1 MSLIPLVFSNWWEDL
16 ERPHQ
21 LLDQDFGLGLHPE
34 QLLNPST
41 FLNPYG
47 LMSPSERRMRCPLL
61 YYRPWGELLR
71 KNEGGGTSTVKADK
85 DKFEVVL
92 DVQQFKPDEIN
103 VKVVDRC
110 VVVEGKHEEKKDE
123 HGWISRQFV
132 RKYLIPE
139 QCNVDKLASSL
150 SSDGVLTI
158 TAPRKDKPA
167 VENERTISI
176 EQTGKPA
183 LKESPVSQEGR
194 KEEEKKEQ
202 EKKS

>member
-16 ERPHQ
+16 DRPHR
-21 LLDQDFGLGLHPE
+21 LLDQDFGLGLYPD
-34 QLLNPST
+34 QLL
-41 FLNPYG
+41 
-47 LMSPSERRMRCPLL
+47 SPSSLLGQYGPLVERRSRCPLL
-61 YYRPWGELLR
+61 YYRPWGELMR
-71 KNEGGGTSTVKADK
+71 KSEGGGTSTVKADK

-110 VVVEGKHEEKKDE
+110 VVIEGKHEEKQDE

-139 QCNVDKLASSL
+139 QCNIDKLSSSL

-167 VENERTISI
+167 IQNERTISV
-176 EQTGKPA
+176 EKTGKPA
-183 LKESPVSQEGR
+183 LKESQEER
-194 KEEEKKEQ
+194 KEEKKEQ